1 METRLTDIGLV
12 GRHRDASSTGL
23 PPRERYDGLKRVMFY
38 LGFLKSRDAWVGL
51 MSGTF
56 LVLLTAAGAGRV
68 VVIEDW
74 TTDVVNRRGIPS
86 GWTGEAFGQPAG
98 YDFTIEQQAGRR
110 VLHLESRNEHST
122 IARDITGKV
131 NLKETPILEWTWKA
145 TILPTGGDLRRKET
159 TDMAAQL
166 YVVWPRFPALLRS
179 RIIGYVWDATTPAA
193 TILKS
198 QKTGTVTFVVMRS
211 GSKDLGKWLIEH
223 RNVAEDYAK
232 IFGEFPDDPRAVT
245 ISIDSNDTQSMAES
259 FMGPI
264 IFRAQ

>member
-1 METRLTDIGLV
+1 MFCFGL
-12 GRHRDASSTGL
+12 
-23 PPRERYDGLKRVMFY
+23 
-38 LGFLKSRDAWVGL
+38 LKSRNVWVGL
-51 MSGTF
+51 MFVAF
-56 LVLLTAAGAGRV
+56 LALLTAAGGDRF

-74 TTDVVNRRGIPS
+74 MTHAVSRRGIPS
-86 GWTGEAFGQPAG
+86 GWKGEAFGQRAE
-98 YDFTIEQQAGRR
+98 YDFTIEQGAGRR
-110 VLHLESRNEHST
+110 VIHLESRDEHST

-179 RIIGYVWDATTPAA
+179 RIIGYVWDATTPVA
-193 TILKS
+193 TIVKS
-198 QKTGTVTFVVMRS
+198 QKSGTVTFVVMRS
-211 GSKDLGKWLIEH
+211 GSGDLGKWLTER

-232 IFGEFPDDPRAVT
+232 IYGEFPDNPSAIT
-245 ISIDSNDTQSMAES
+245 ISIDSNDTHSTAES

>member
-1 METRLTDIGLV
+1 MFCLGL
-12 GRHRDASSTGL
+12 
-23 PPRERYDGLKRVMFY
+23 
-38 LGFLKSRDAWVGL
+38 LKSSDAWVGL
-51 MSGTF
+51 MSGAF
-56 LVLLTAAGAGRV
+56 LALLAATGAGRL

-74 TTDVVNRRGIPS
+74 TTDAVSRRGIPS
-86 GWTGEAFGQPAG
+86 GWTGEAFGRRAA
-98 YDFTIEQQAGRR
+98 YDFTIEQYAGRR

-166 YVVWPRFPALLRS
+166 YVVWPRFPELLRS
-179 RIIGYVWDATTPAA
+179 RVIGYVWDATTPVA
-193 TILKS
+193 TIVKS

-211 GSKDLGKWLIEH
+211 GSEDLGKWLTER
-223 RNVAEDYAK
+223 RNVAEDYTK
-232 IFGEFPDDPRAVT
+232 IFGESPDDPRAIT
-245 ISIDSNDTQSMAES
+245 ISIDSNDTRSMAES

-264 IFRAQ
+264 VFRAR

>member
-1 METRLTDIGLV
+1 MFRLGL
-12 GRHRDASSTGL
+12 L
-23 PPRERYDGLKRVMFY
+23 KFRYM
-38 LGFLKSRDAWVGL
+38 WVVV
-51 MSGTF
+51 MSGAF
-56 LVLLTAAGAGRV
+56 LALLTAAGAGRV

-74 TTDVVNRRGIPS
+74 TTDAVNRRGIPS
-86 GWTGEAFGQPAG
+86 GWTGEAFGRRAT
-98 YDFTIEQQAGRR
+98 YDFAIEQDAGKR

-179 RIIGYVWDATTPAA
+179 RIIGYVWDATTPVA
-193 TILKS
+193 TIAKS
-198 QKTGTVTFVVMRS
+198 QKTGTVMFVVMRS
-211 GSKDLGKWLIEH
+211 GSEDLGKWLTER

-232 IFGEFPDDPRAVT
+232 IFGETPDDPRAIT
-245 ISIDSNDTQSMAES
+245 ISIDSNDTRSIAES

-264 IFRAQ
+264 VFRAR

>member
-1 METRLTDIGLV
+1 MFRLGL
-12 GRHRDASSTGL
+12 L
-23 PPRERYDGLKRVMFY
+23 KFRYL
-38 LGFLKSRDAWVGL
+38 WVVV
-51 MSGTF
+51 MSGAF
-56 LVLLTAAGAGRV
+56 LAFLTAAGAGRV

-74 TTDVVNRRGIPS
+74 TTDAVSRRGIPS
-86 GWTGEAFGQPAG
+86 GWTGETFGRRAD
-98 YDFTIEQQAGRR
+98 YDFAIEQDVGKR

-122 IARDITGKV
+122 IAKEITGKV

-145 TILPTGGDLRRKET
+145 TILPRGGDLRRKET

-193 TILKS
+193 TIVKS

-211 GSKDLGKWLIEH
+211 GSEDLGKWLTER

-232 IFGEFPDDPRAVT
+232 IFGESPDDPRAIT
-245 ISIDSNDTQSMAES
+245 ISIDSNDTRSTAES

-264 IFRAQ
+264 VFRAR